1 VTATVAILFASAV
14 GVRMDPVPAHGSETV
29 VAPPATSGFGTPRA
43 IAVGPRGEVYIASPE
58 TGRVFELRA
67 DGELQVIAGAAERIL
82 PTGLAVDAAGNVYV
96 SDPQAGYVYRI
107 DATTRALTIM
117 AGSGT
122 VQGDEGQASA
132 ARLVRPMGLAW
143 TKKGELLIADAGDH
157 RVRRV
162 DPDGR
167 IHTVAGDGEPGD
179 EGDGGPAVRARLSQP
194 EAVAADGRGNIYIAD
209 RGNRRIR
216 RVVSRK
222 RTISTW
228 PESGSFNPTALSVD
242 NANCVWL
249 ADPDNH
255 RLMKI
260 DRQGYTVGT
269 WSDAA
274 AVPSAV
280 AWDPG
285 GGVLFADAPRRLIL
299 RVTRGRA
306 EVVAGNGATAS
317 AAAPQPRR

>member
-1 VTATVAILFASAV
+1 MGI
-14 GVRMDPVPAHGSETV
+14 GS
-29 VAPPATSGFGTPRA
+29 PRG
-43 IAVGPRGEVYIASPE
+43 IAVGPGGQIYIASPE

-67 DGELQVIAGAAERIL
+67 DGKVQVVVGEAYRIL
-82 PTGLAVDAAGNVYV
+82 PTGLAVDPAGNVYV

-122 VQGDEGQASA
+122 VQGDEGPASA
-132 ARLVRPMGLAW
+132 ARLVRPTGLAW
-143 TKKGELLIADAGDH
+143 TGKGELLIADAGDH

-179 EGDGGPAVRARLSQP
+179 DGDGGPAVRARLSQP

-216 RVVSRK
+216 RVASK
-222 RTISTW
+222 TGAISTW
-228 PESGSFNPTALSVD
+228 PESGSFNPAGLSVD
-242 NANCVWL
+242 KAGSLWL

-255 RLMKI
+255 RLVKI
-260 DRQGYTVGT
+260 DRHGDTVGT
-269 WSDAA
+269 WSDPA

-285 GGVLFADAPRRLIL
+285 GGVLFADAPRPLVL
-299 RVTRGRA
+299 RVTLGRA
-306 EVVAGNGATAS
+306 EVVAGNAATAT
-317 AAAPQPRR
+317 AGAPQPRR

>member
-1 VTATVAILFASAV
+1 VTATVAILFASAL
-14 GVRMDPVPAHGSETV
+14 GVRMDPVPAHASETV
-29 VAPPATSGFGTPRA
+29 VAPPAASGFGTPRA

-58 TGRVFELRA
+58 TGLVFELRA
-67 DGELQVIAGAAERIL
+67 HGELLVVAGQADRIL
-82 PTGLAVDAAGNVYV
+82 PTGLAVDSAGNLYV
-96 SDPQAGYVYRI
+96 SDPRAGYVYRI
-107 DATTRALTIM
+107 DAQRRALTIM

-122 VQGDEGQASA
+122 VQGDGGPAPA
-132 ARLVRPMGLAW
+132 ARLLRPAGLAW
-143 TKKGELLIADAGDH
+143 TPKGELLIADAGDH

-162 DPDGR
+162 DREGL
-167 IHTVAGDGEPGD
+167 IHTVAGDGTPGD
-179 EGDGGPAVRARLSQP
+179 QGDGGPAVRARLSQP

-216 RVVSRK
+216 RVGGKV

-242 NANCVWL
+242 KTNCLWL

-255 RLMKI
+255 RLVKI

-269 WSDAA
+269 WSDPA

-280 AWDPG
+280 AWDPA
-285 GGVLFADAPRRLIL
+285 GGVLFADSTRRLVM
-299 RVTRGRA
+299 RVLGGRA
-306 EVVAGNGATAS
+306 ELVAGDATTA
-317 AAAPQPRR
+317 RKTR

>member
-1 VTATVAILFASAV
+1 
-14 GVRMDPVPAHGSETV
+14 VPALAAETG
-29 VAPPATSGFGTPRA
+29 VAPAANGFGTPRA
-43 IAVGPRGEVYIASPE
+43 IAVGPKGEVYIASPE
-58 TGRVFELRA
+58 TGRVFKLREN
-67 DGELQVIAGAAERIL
+67 GELQVVVGEAERIL
-82 PTGLAVDAAGNVYV
+82 PTGLAVDPAGNLYV

-107 DATTRALTIM
+107 DAQKHALTIM

-122 VQGDEGQASA
+122 VQGDGGPASA
-132 ARLVRPMGLAW
+132 ARLVRPTGLAW
-143 TKKGELLIADAGDH
+143 TPKGELLIADAGDH

-162 DPDGR
+162 DQEGL
-167 IHTVAGDGEPGD
+167 IHTVAGDGTPGD
-179 EGDGGPAVRARLSQP
+179 DGDGGPAVRARLSQP

-216 RVVSRK
+216 RVGGRV

-242 NANCVWL
+242 KANCVWL
-249 ADPDNH
+249 ADPDNR
-255 RLMKI
+255 RLLKI
-260 DRQGYTVGT
+260 DRQGYTIGT
-269 WSDAA
+269 WSDPA

-285 GGVLFADAPRRLIL
+285 GGVLFADATRRLVL

-306 EVVAGNGATAS
+306 ELVAAS
-317 AAAPQPRR
+317 GAAAQK

>member
-1 VTATVAILFASAV
+1 
-14 GVRMDPVPAHGSETV
+14 VPAVAAETGG
-29 VAPPATSGFGTPRA
+29 APAANGFGTPRA
-43 IAVGPRGEVYIASPE
+43 IAVGPKGEIYVASPE

-67 DGELQVIAGAAERIL
+67 DGQLQVVAGQADRIL
-82 PTGLAVDAAGNVYV
+82 PTGLAVDPAGDLYV

-107 DATTRALTIM
+107 DAQKRALTIM

-122 VQGDEGQASA
+122 VQGDGGPAPA
-132 ARLVRPMGLAW
+132 ARLVRPTGLAW
-143 TKKGELLIADAGDH
+143 TSKGELLIADAGDH

-162 DPDGR
+162 DQGGV
-167 IHTVAGDGEPGD
+167 IHTVAGDGTPGD
-179 EGDGGPAVRARLSQP
+179 QGDGGPALHARLSHP

-216 RVVSRK
+216 RVGGKV

-242 NANCVWL
+242 KANCIWL

-255 RLMKI
+255 RLLKI
-260 DRQGYTVGT
+260 DRQGYTIGT
-269 WSDAA
+269 WSDPA

-285 GGVLFADAPRRLIL
+285 GGVLFTDASRRLVM
-299 RVTRGRA
+299 RVLRGRA
-306 EVVAGNGATAS
+306 ELVAGNATTGS
-317 AAAPQPRR
+317 AGDRHPRP

>member
-1 VTATVAILFASAV
+1 VGFAVVVRAFPVAALAAE
-14 GVRMDPVPAHGSETV
+14 AQ
-29 VAPPATSGFGTPRA
+29 VAPPVTGGFGVPRA
-43 IAVGPRGEVYIASPE
+43 IAVGPKGEVYIASPE
-58 TGRVFELRA
+58 MGRVFELRA
-67 DGELQVIAGAAERIL
+67 HGELLVVAGEADRIL
-82 PTGLAVDAAGNVYV
+82 PTGLAVDPAGNLYV

-107 DATTRALTIM
+107 DSQKHALTIV

-122 VQGDEGQASA
+122 VQGDGGPAPA
-132 ARLVRPMGLAW
+132 ARLLRPAGLAW
-143 TKKGELLIADAGDH
+143 TPKGELLIADAGDH

-162 DPDGR
+162 DREGL
-167 IHTVAGDGEPGD
+167 IHTVAGDGTPGD
-179 EGDGGPAVRARLSQP
+179 QGDGGPAVRARLSQP

-216 RVVSRK
+216 RVGGKV

-242 NANCVWL
+242 KTNCLWL

-255 RLMKI
+255 RLVKI

-269 WSDAA
+269 WSDPA

-280 AWDPG
+280 AWDPA
-285 GGVLFADAPRRLIL
+285 GGVLFADSTRRLVM
-299 RVTRGRA
+299 RVLGGRA
-306 EVVAGNGATAS
+306 ELVAGDATTV
-317 AAAPQPRR
+317 RKTR